1 MSKMHYRIGVTLRDR
16 HADLEFT
23 TDAVRRR
30 DILHVLANAV
40 ANEFGCRTFTLDDR
54 LYRSNFWRQDV
65 IRLTPQ
71 DMRLFHH
78 YLIGV

>member
-1 MSKMHYRIGVTLRDR
+1 MPKMHYRIGVTLRDR
-16 HADLEFT
+16 HDDLEFT
-23 TDAVRRR
+23 TDAVNRR

-40 ANEFGCRTFTLDDR
+40 ANKFGSCVFTLDDR

-71 DMRLFHH
+71 DMRLIHH
-78 YLIGV
+78 YFIGV